1 MFLVALLFAAVGLS
15 IASLLKDMQG
25 FQMIMNFMVMPI
37 FFLSGALFPMNDLP
51 KILEVVVK
59 FNPLTYG
66 VDGIRGCLG
75 GAINFGLMTDFGI
88 LGIAVVFLVALG
100 GYLFSKIQI

>member
-1 MFLVALLFAAVGLS
+1 V
-15 IASLLKDMQG
+15 I
-25 FQMIMNFMVMPI
+25 
-37 FFLSGALFPMNDLP
+37 
-51 KILEVVVK
+51 VK
-59 FNPLTYG
+59 FNPLAYG

-75 GAINFGLMTDFGI
+75 GAINFGLMTDFWI